1 MQDWYSKMSR
11 EKEPKMGMTG
21 DLDQDKS
28 TYINIIINN
37 NNNNNYMV
45 NSEMSKLSKP
55 VKTNNNR
62 LSLVSTQGKDPT
74 NQYLLD
80 FTHKYDK
87 MIYCHRKVL
96 KELTYPDVP
105 PNSFNFDSF
114 DVFGFLES
122 IKQFQEKSQ
131 IPETQNLNIMTIDNH
146 ELQRNEAQMYSHQ
159 LAQLG
164 LLQEEDNTCSIG
176 SKKKEQQELEEEEKE
191 GEGEVKEFNTVQDM
205 KENATLQ
212 LRKIKFFWRGTQTN
226 LPYIFK
232 KIIFEKN
239 IETGETE
246 MFEKFEYSKKKIK
259 TCTNENF

>member
-1 MQDWYSKMSR
+1 VHDWYSKISR
-11 EKEPKMGMTG
+11 DQEPGLGKLG

-45 NSEMSKLSKP
+45 NSEVSKLSKP
-55 VKTNNNR
+55 IKTNNNR
-62 LSLVSTQGKDPT
+62 LSLVSSQGKDNA

-87 MIYCHRKVL
+87 MVYCHRKVL

-105 PNSFNFDSF
+105 PNSFDFDSF

-122 IKQFQEKSQ
+122 IKRFQEKSQ
-131 IPETQNLNIMTIDNH
+131 VPATQNLNIMTIDNQ
-146 ELQRNEAQMYSHQ
+146 ELQRNETQMFSHQ

-176 SKKKEQQELEEEEKE
+176 SKKEEEQHSDEEEKE
-191 GEGEVKEFNTVQDM
+191 GEIKEFNTVQDM

-259 TCTNENF
+259 TCGNENF